1 MDYRTVAFYL
11 AIIFII
17 GSIVEIYVRMK
28 GIGERVEKIK
38 GVVVNKPPSLGPP
51 FVFLVFSIVLAVMT
65 YPR

>member
-28 GIGERVEKIK
+28 GIGERIEKIK
-38 GVVVNKPPSLGPP
+38 GVVVTKTPRLGPP
-51 FVFLVFSIVLAVMT
+51 VVFLVFSIVLAVMT